1 MKHVDNALRKTLFI
15 LLGLISLFWLFWTFK
30 YLFTD
35 NLRSTRY
42 IFLFVTILLVLL
54 IFFLNKKFKDLLFK
68 TFKFIYGHKYWFIGI
83 LFIMCNLPFTK
94 YNLPCGVTAQPN
106 CKSKIVK

>member
-35 NLRSTRY
+35 NFRSTRY

-83 LFIMCNLPFTK
+83 LFIMYNLPFTI
-94 YNLPCGVTAQPN
+94 YNLSVQHHRAA
-106 CKSKIVK
+106 KL

>member
-54 IFFLNKKFKDLLFK
+54 IFFLNKNLKTYYLRLLNLFMD
-68 TFKFIYGHKYWFIGI
+68 ISIGLLVFF
-83 LFIMCNLPFTK
+83 LFYK
-94 YNLPCGVTAQPN
+94 
-106 CKSKIVK
+106 